1 MWCGLAVDS
10 RVRLVSRLNLESVES
25 VGLSGCPIKAALL
38 KNV

>member
-1 MWCGLAVDS
+1 MG
-10 RVRLVSRLNLESVES
+10 VSRLNLESVES